1 MTEQHSTDWLGL
13 SGRIAVVTGGGGGIG
28 RATAL
33 AAAARGYRIVV
44 GYATNQ
50 AAADEVV
57 SAIEAKN
64 GKAIAVKCDVGSEAD
79 ILALFKAADGFG
91 TLGALVNNAG
101 IVGKSGV
108 RVDEMSAE
116 RIQQMMAV
124 NVTGS
129 ILCAREAVKRMSTRH
144 GGKGGVIVNLSSVAA
159 KLGAPNTYVDY
170 AASKGAIDSFTV
182 GLGYEVAGEGIR
194 VAGIRPG
201 LIDTD
206 IHAAGGEPDRA
217 HRLAHLV
224 PMKRVGTADEIANAI
239 VWLISDE
246 ASYVTSAI
254 LDVSGGR

>member
-1 MTEQHSTDWLGL
+1 MTDK
-13 SGRIAVVTGGGGGIG
+13 VVVITGGSRGIG

-33 AAAARGYRIVV
+33 AAAARGYRVVV
-44 GYATNQ
+44 GYASNK

-57 SAIEAKN
+57 SLIEGKN
-64 GKAIAVKCDVGSEAD
+64 GKAVAVKCDVAEESD
-79 ILALFKAADGFG
+79 ILKLFEAADKFG
-91 TLGALVNNAG
+91 TLGALVNNGG

-116 RIQQMMAV
+116 RIQRVMAI

-129 ILCAREAVKRMSTRH
+129 ILCAREAVKRMSTKH

-170 AASKGAIDSFTV
+170 AASKAAIDALTL
-182 GLGYEVAGEGIR
+182 GLSHEVATDGIR

-206 IHAAGGEPDRA
+206 IHASGGEPDRA
-217 HRLAHLV
+217 QRLAPMV
-224 PMKRVGTADEIANAI
+224 PMKRVGKAEEIANAV
-239 VWLISDE
+239 VWLMSDE
-246 ASYVTSAI
+246 ASYVTGTTI
-254 LDVSGGR
+254 DVSGGR